1 MKSELNGVRL
11 KIFTRSFDLQLYSYA
26 RELFRCFD
34 VPIVR
39 LTDQTAD
46 GYFYTMLKDTECDIA
61 INIDED
67 AFVVN
72 PQAMLDLVEFV
83 VIHGYANAG
92 CPDGGGGC
100 PHSGSPIVTNPFF
113 NVLNLKLIR
122 SKFSNEAVKQF
133 DYKSVVKE
141 MEDKFP
147 KEILFSGHNFNRT
160 DYEPYYPF
168 FFWLAYNFKTY
179 YLLSEKHADGIS
191 TILYNQNRVAICYHS
206 WLARFYTTSSF
217 VVKYFQKGAGKQ
229 KQRIDNLIDEAYAVR
244 QMNKPRFSCRDN
256 FRFST
261 DKMLRWAIKVPQRVM
276 GWPRKWAKWYR
287 RWERKRQGA
296 I

>member
-100 PHSGSPIVTNPFF
+100 PRSGNPIVTNPFF

-122 SKFSNEAVKQF
+122 SKFSKEAVKQF

-168 FFWLAYNFKTY
+168 FFWLAYNFKTL
-179 YLLSEKHADGIS
+179 YLVGEKHLDGIS
-191 TILYNQNRVAICYHS
+191 TILHAPDGRIICMHS
-206 WLARFYTTSSF
+206 WLARFYNVPGF
-217 VVKYFQKGAGKQ
+217 FVKYWQKDAGKQ
-229 KQRIDNLIDEAYAVR
+229 KQRIDSLIDEVYG
-244 QMNKPRFSCRDN
+244 
-256 FRFST
+256 
-261 DKMLRWAIKVPQRVM
+261 LRGFQRPHLTRCNHLQFVFDELLRLSIKIPQRIM

-287 RWERKRQGA
+287 RWQEKNR
-296 I
+296 